1 MGQGNR
7 WQLNRWIASCWL
19 PHFKIAFGI
28 SHFNNIRWGSAVL
41 LLQCQ
46 DFQLRTVAHLLTPC
60 FEKFPLRLSSGLVNL
75 VEKLVF
81 LSFTYLIGISAGVEI
96 TNQFFGCSIWDRTSR
111 CWVME
116 RCEFQ
121 IQMIFSSK
129 NSCLSIC
136 SHHHHFEVY
145 ISQRRCFDLCKMYMM
160 TQNFFE
166 VFNGPYDLVLIL
178 FLKEPRIY
186 DHPFSS
192 QLYTWYQN
200 LGSRTQFYCSVCVQ
214 PQNTTSGVV
223 SLCERCAS

>member
-116 RCEFQ
+116 VRISNSNDIQFKEF
-121 IQMIFSSK
+121 MSFHMFSSPPFWG
-129 NSCLSIC
+129 L
-136 SHHHHFEVY
+136 HFTKEMF
-145 ISQRRCFDLCKMYMM
+145 RPL
-160 TQNFFE
+160 QNVHDDSE
-166 VFNGPYDLVLIL
+166 LL
-178 FLKEPRIY
+178 
-186 DHPFSS
+186 
-192 QLYTWYQN
+192 W
-200 LGSRTQFYCSVCVQ
+200 
-214 PQNTTSGVV
+214 
-223 SLCERCAS
+223 SL